1 MSLKELV
8 KQLEAEKPDA
18 ATEYFATNLDSNP
31 FLNRDAFKEK
41 MDHLDDLSDEE
52 LKTLVKNSYTTIL
65 QHINNRTDMS
75 YIKSFSSAR
84 FINILC
90 NVLSDRIHQYPYK
103 PLETEIIMCCNK
115 LAYDYITL
123 KDKTDDSLT
132 GNFLILAKIVNKF
145 PIEMICRFG
154 IDSDLAATLA
164 LARYSTFEEAV
175 NIRRLNF
182 IIVQQPPQT
191 MTLQKVIGIY
201 EALFNN
207 IRDLFIYTFIDNYD
221 AWFEQLKE
229 YDPECIDSVY
239 KMYIREADAVMCI
252 LNSTD
257 KNIIKHVLRELMAT
271 CFYKHLTSDDL
282 RYSLR
287 SIAPV
292 EGINNLVVESMIEME
307 QFEKAYIL

>member
-1 MSLKELV
+1 MLK
-8 KQLEAEKPDA
+8 
-18 ATEYFATNLDSNP
+18 
-31 FLNRDAFKEK
+31 LNIAGIP
-41 MDHLDDLSDEE
+41 EE
-52 LKTLVKNSYTTIL
+52 LKKNKQWVGFEIGKNGKKPIDPKSIGGFTSYASI
-65 QHINNRTDMS
+65 
-75 YIKSFSSAR
+75 
-84 FINILC
+84 
-90 NVLSDRIHQYPYK
+90 SDPS
-103 PLETEIIMCCNK
+103 TW
-115 LAYDYITL
+115 
-123 KDKTDDSLT
+123 
-132 GNFLILAKIVNKF
+132 G
-145 PIEMICRFG
+145 
-154 IDSDLAATLA
+154 
-164 LARYSTFEEAV
+164 TFEEAV

-182 IIVQQPPQT
+182 IIVQQSPQT